1 MYVAGSSRI
10 LLRPKTTEEVSAVVS
25 YCHDRGLAVV
35 PQGGNTGLV
44 GGSVPVFDEVIIST
58 QLMNNIISLDEVSGN
73 MPMMGSQSLQHGNR
87 FNLLIM
93 HFDLLISALLLLSA
107 TKNFCVNF

>member
-1 MYVAGSSRI
+1 MCRHVHIVLLHVSGSSKI
-10 LLRPKTTEEVSAVVS
+10 LLRPKTTEEVSAIVR

-58 QLMNNIISLDEVSGN
+58 QLMNNIISLNEVSGN
-73 MPMMGSQSLQHGNR
+73 VQK
-87 FNLLIM
+87 
-93 HFDLLISALLLLSA
+93 DLMLKSSAE
-107 TKNFCVNF
+107 K